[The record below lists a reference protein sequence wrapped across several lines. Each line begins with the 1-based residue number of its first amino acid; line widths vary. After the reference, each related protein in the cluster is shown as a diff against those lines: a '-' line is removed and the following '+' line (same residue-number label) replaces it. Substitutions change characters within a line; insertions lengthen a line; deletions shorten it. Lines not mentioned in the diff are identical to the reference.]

1 METHGQERMTATQ
14 GPAPGQPGRGRDGD
28 GLVGAAILFL
38 FYLLCMGA
46 AAYLYWRGTGKMPWA

>member
-1 METHGQERMTATQ
+1 MTATHEA
-14 GPAPGQPGRGRDGD
+14 APGQPGRSHGGD

-38 FYLLCMGA
+38 FYLLCMGS